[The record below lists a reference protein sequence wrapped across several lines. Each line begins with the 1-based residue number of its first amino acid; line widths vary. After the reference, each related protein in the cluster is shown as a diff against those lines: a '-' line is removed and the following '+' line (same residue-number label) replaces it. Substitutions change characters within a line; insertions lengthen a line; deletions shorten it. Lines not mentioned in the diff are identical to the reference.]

1 MGARDLPGAAG
12 GRSRH
17 GSQETDSERTGSPSS
32 SGGSSSEQLSTNM
45 LIPTTLDSYRRDLF
59 TSYPAMTGTHRMESV
74 DEYVYIQRNEELLLK
89 VRPDLQHPVLSV
101 LFPMSMQDPG
111 LFKCFLVGAQSLYEW
126 RRFPRQAKPSQTM
139 MRLQSEAI
147 TTLQKRLTLPAAH
160 LDDGLV
166 LSVLHLMV
174 ADACL
179 RDLPSLKSHLRG
191 IRQILALRGGLG
203 DSPSHLAI
211 RALLTT
217 VEFYIALGQYLKVSP
232 DDLHA
237 IPSEPIEYVPHPFP
251 PDICRYVAT
260 LPIGLAEAAL
270 SAQLS
275 VQCIKLLASVA
286 QWAPLVDDSD
296 VEKGSSP
303 SSGSALDPRVRYCR
317 LFCEPR
323 EFCRNAIVL
332 LLSLQR
338 AGRPTGLEHIIM
350 LGLIITA
357 RHLSGENRTNF
368 FDHATLNA
376 LLSDTK
382 AIDTPTVAETEVIV
396 WLGLII
402 NWRSHFAA
410 GPLPVADALL
420 DHVLESFPVS
430 RNWQSVATISRK
442 FFWFQSFQD
451 EWKVC
456 WHRGMQ
462 RFHLRQRSTT
472 VS

>member
-237 IPSEPIEYVPHPFP
+237 IPSEPFEYVPHPFP

-275 VQCIKLLASVA
+275 VQCIKLFASVA

-303 SSGSALDPRVRYCR
+303 SSGSALDPRV
-317 LFCEPR
+317 
-323 EFCRNAIVL
+323 
-332 LLSLQR
+332 
-338 AGRPTGLEHIIM
+338 
-350 LGLIITA
+350 
-357 RHLSGENRTNF
+357 
-368 FDHATLNA
+368 
-376 LLSDTK
+376 SDIK

-462 RFHLRQRSTT
+462 RFHLRQRSST